1 MHVKDVVV
9 TPVAFADHPLLNS
22 MGVHQ
27 PFALRSILQVDFGDG
42 LVGLG
47 ESYGDDAFLSL
58 LDVVATAVIGLD
70 VLDLNGLRRC
80 VAATVGEATFRD
92 RHGLT
97 GAASGPKTLA
107 SLCSAFEVAF
117 LDAQGKLT
125 GRRVSDLLGGTV
137 REAVAFSAYLF
148 YKWGAHPGQPEDDW
162 GEALDADGVVR
173 QARRMIE
180 QYGFSS
186 LKLKGGVLPPDDE
199 LEAVVELARA
209 FPDLPLRWDPNAVW
223 TVPTSCR
230 VAKATAG
237 ILEYL
242 EDPTS
247 GRIGMAEVAREA
259 PMPLATNMCVVSFP
273 DIPEAIE
280 LGSIGVLLSDHHYWG
295 GPRPT
300 QVVADIC
307 ETFGIGLSMH
317 SNSHLGIS
325 LAAMVHTAAST
336 PHLTYACD
344 THWPWKD
351 EDVIVDGVLTF
362 VDGEVA
368 VPSGPG
374 LGVELDPDALG
385 RLHEQYVRSGI
396 RRRDDTTYFR
406 TVHPDFSPDL
416 NRW

>member
-1 MHVKDVVV
+1 VRVKDVVV
-9 TPVAFADHPLLNS
+9 TPVAFADPPLLNS

-47 ESYGDDAFLSL
+47 ETYGDDAFLAL
-58 LDVVATAVIGLD
+58 LDVVAPAVIGLD
-70 VLDLNGLRRC
+70 VFDLNGLRRL
-80 VAATVGEATFRD
+80 VASTVGEATFRD

-107 SLCSAFEVAF
+107 TICSAFEVPF
-117 LDAQGKLT
+117 LDAQGRLV
-125 GRRVSDLLGGTV
+125 GRRVSDLLGGAV
-137 REAVAFSAYLF
+137 RESVAFSAYLF
-148 YKWGAHPGQPEDDW
+148 YKWGAHPGQPDDEW
-162 GEALDADGVVR
+162 GEALDADGIVA
-173 QARRMIE
+173 QASRMIE

-186 LKLKGGVLPPDDE
+186 LKLKGGVLPPDQE

-209 FPDLPLRWDPNAVW
+209 FPDLPLRWDPNAAW

-230 VAKATAG
+230 VAEETAG

-247 GRIGMAEVAREA
+247 GRVGMAEVAREA
-259 PMPLATNMCVVSFP
+259 SMPLATNMCVVSFA

-300 QVVADIC
+300 QVVSEIC

-344 THWPWKD
+344 THWPWKH
-351 EDVIVDGVLTF
+351 EDVIVPGVFTF
-362 VDGEVA
+362 VDGQVA
-368 VPSGPG
+368 VPSAPG
-374 LGVELDPDALG
+374 LGVELDLDALA
-385 RLHEQYVRSGI
+385 RLHEQYLRCGI

-406 TVHPDFSPDL
+406 TVRPDFSPDL